1 MVLRMELATR
11 AESQAII
18 YELGILSTG
27 EDTVQALEPM
37 AGRKRYEG
45 SAWNAERRNKGPFAQ
60 DSTDGLNWLSVQAL
74 SSLFGSL
81 TERPQAE
88 SGNPTATAW
97 SPSAPAKPNVARAAW
112 RRVSNVS
119 SRPPCELTGTNDDRR
134 LCLQN
139 GRSDRDGDDDGLVG
153 QSIQNDENH
162 DYLLSSSLRS
172 PKPALASVTPVT
184 EAGSA

>member
-1 MVLRMELATR
+1 MELATR

-60 DSTDGLNWLSVQAL
+60 DSTDGLSCLSVQAL

-81 TERPQAE
+81 TERLR
-88 SGNPTATAW
+88 
-97 SPSAPAKPNVARAAW
+97 PSLEIRPLRLG
-112 RRVSNVS
+112 RRQ
-119 SRPPCELTGTNDDRR
+119 L
-134 LCLQN
+134 LQN
-139 GRSDRDGDDDGLVG
+139 PASCAPHGGEFRTLH
-153 QSIQNDENH
+153 H
-162 DYLLSSSLRS
+162 DL
-172 PKPALASVTPVT
+172 PAN
-184 EAGSA
+184 